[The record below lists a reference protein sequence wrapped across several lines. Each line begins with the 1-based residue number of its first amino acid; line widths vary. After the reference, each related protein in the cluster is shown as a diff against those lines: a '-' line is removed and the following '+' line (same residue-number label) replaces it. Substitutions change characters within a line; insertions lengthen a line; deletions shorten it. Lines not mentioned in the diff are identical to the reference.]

1 MTGLIYISMGYYLPT
16 RSYLKPK
23 PKGALRTRILL
34 FTSAITIFAAVTIF
48 TTIQLLNNEDVFAN
62 NVKKKT
68 EDIAILGANQSLP
81 VIQNT
86 GNMNFPA
93 ELAFFI
99 VTPSQYT
106 VDIKWATVS
115 EFKNEYFI
123 LERSYNNSDFK
134 EIARIEGHGTTKL
147 SSDYSFTDDSLK
159 SNLAFYRL
167 KQVSETGESSFI
179 ALEKAEKPAKKN
191 ETELYIENIGPQPF
205 EKGFNINYYS
215 EIDGGI
221 SVELIDKNGN
231 RVFKSY
237 TKAIKGYNT
246 CRFENGEEL
255 KDEQYT
261 LRIANSTAVYM
272 TKIKKKV

>member
-1 MTGLIYISMGYYLPT
+1 MGYYLPT

-23 PKGALRTRILL
+23 AQGALRTRILL
-34 FTSAITIFAAVTIF
+34 FTSAITIIAAVVIF
-48 TTIQLLNNEDVFAN
+48 TTIQLFNNEGVFAN
-62 NVKKKT
+62 NVNKKAQDVANLGT
-68 EDIAILGANQSLP
+68 EKSIP

-93 ELAFFI
+93 ELAFFF
-99 VTPSQYT
+99 VTPNEYT

-115 EFKNEYFI
+115 EYKNEYFI
-123 LERSYNNSDFK
+123 LERSYNNSEFK
-134 EIARIEGHGTTKL
+134 EIARIEAHGTTKL
-147 SSDYSFTDDSLK
+147 SSDYSFTDDSLQ

-167 KQVSETGESSFI
+167 KQVSESGESSYI
-179 ALEKAEKPAKKN
+179 ALEKAEKAITGKDKD
-191 ETELYIENIGPQPF
+191 LYIENIGPQPF

-237 TKAIKGYNT
+237 TKANRGYNT

-272 TKIKKKV
+272 TKIKRKV